1 MKTKSKTY
9 GILAL
14 LLCVAS
20 ALALLGLNCG
30 GDTCPGGRDHATVNV
45 AVSVEGWAGAVYTT
59 LEAGPVDPDSI
70 ETFLIT
76 IDRVILNPS
85 ADDDSLEGV
94 VVFDATEQ
102 PAVDN
107 EIDLKDLS
115 QLSELVSGAQ
125 VPAGDYKQVRM
136 EISDPQMRLVGD
148 PAGEY
153 RINIKRTANG
163 RLFAGVDLTIL
174 PDEVLDLTLILNS
187 LHLVEQGNGDFVL
200 TPQLRVEVVR
210 GGMM

>member
-1 MKTKSKTY
+1 MKTKSRTY
-9 GILAL
+9 GISVLV
-14 LLCVAS
+14 LCAAS
-20 ALALLGLNCG
+20 ALAVSGFNCG
-30 GDTCPGGRDHATVNV
+30 SDTCPSGRDHATVNV
-45 AVSVEGWAGAVYTT
+45 AVSVEGWSAVLYAA

-70 ETFLIT
+70 ESFLIT
-76 IDRVILNPS
+76 IDRIILNPS
-85 ADDDSLEGV
+85 AEDDSLAGV

-115 QLSELVSGAQ
+115 ELSEIVSGAD

-136 EISDPQMRLVGD
+136 EISDPRLRLVGD
-148 PAGEY
+148 PAEQY
-153 RINIKRTANG
+153 RTNIKRTANG

-174 PDEVLDLTLILNS
+174 PDEVLELELILNS

-200 TPQLRVEVVR
+200 TPQLRVEVVVEA
-210 GGMM
+210 